1 MPLKNKIDFEREYRK
16 ATFPYKEII
25 SSKKDLRNSLFAEFL
40 TTKQKPCFDLYLY
53 EHYTEKQLN
62 EGFAEAHKQTPS
74 YVSNGKK
81 EIIAASFVQ
90 STPFESRVNELYSEY
105 INKVGKNTLETK
117 YHCFDLEAT
126 NTVKTLNEIGK
137 LIEKLKKVLLTHD
150 VIDYDTETRNFATTI
165 LALMERLEYQ
175 ELRDGVF
182 SEILNDKENFFIHLE
197 HYLNTNKESNL
208 NDKYSRLK
216 MYFDNYLKE
225 GYRSSQ
231 KNDAESEVSHREIII
246 AHSFKVKA
254 GIKTDKTASQW
265 KNERGEKARQQYYTT
280 LKQSENYKEPTRQEL
295 SKVIELLKDFP
306 TAQKMAINKHA
317 ELESL

>member
-1 MPLKNKIDFEREYRK
+1 
-16 ATFPYKEII
+16 
-25 SSKKDLRNSLFAEFL
+25 
-40 TTKQKPCFDLYLY
+40 
-53 EHYTEKQLN
+53 
-62 EGFAEAHKQTPS
+62 
-74 YVSNGKK
+74 
-81 EIIAASFVQ
+81 
-90 STPFESRVNELYSEY
+90 
-105 INKVGKNTLETK
+105 
-117 YHCFDLEAT
+117 
-126 NTVKTLNEIGK
+126 
-137 LIEKLKKVLLTHD
+137 
-150 VIDYDTETRNFATTI
+150 
-165 LALMERLEYQ
+165 
-175 ELRDGVF
+175 
-182 SEILNDKENFFIHLE
+182 
-197 HYLNTNKESNL
+197 
-208 NDKYSRLK
+208 